1 MARPLCL
8 RNRGVSAYA
17 VTQQSL
23 PYPLALFSLAA
34 LELEAYLCVKA
45 LESHFRC
52 QSLSKDTLRNNM
64 GGYLSVCVSRKASHR
79 WHGSGWR
86 YGPGCVS
93 LQEKYV
99 SLTTTEETCLTALF
113 IREGWPVNGKI
124 LCVCVW
130 VSENC
135 WWLYLNFSMMWDL
148 KWSLAGVEFCECRC
162 VGMCESWRHLISRWT
177 SCAGLRRGQTDG
189 WHRCQSMVTWQ
200 HKGWTEGYSVKPS
213 LPWVCVGSLELT
225 HAFILTFCPSTLS
238 SKRFISGLEASSDL
252 VWSWWD
258 LRITWTCL
266 AWWTTLWSSRQYAT
280 PFRIRLWIWH
290 FQKCTRLWLIVSWI
304 SRKHLSSFLKFWMH
318 FE

>member
-1 MARPLCL
+1 MPKFVQGHIEKQHGGISERVRVEESKSPVTWFRVTVWTRL
-8 RNRGVSAYA
+8 R
-17 VTQQSL
+17 VTSGEVCKPDDNWRNLFNSSL
-23 PYPLALFSLAA
+23 YSRRLT
-34 LELEAYLCVKA
+34 
-45 LESHFRC
+45 C
-52 QSLSKDTLRNNM
+52 QWKNI
-64 GGYLSVCVSRKASHR
+64 VCV
-79 WHGSGWR
+79 
-86 YGPGCVS
+86 YM
-93 LQEKYV
+93 
-99 SLTTTEETCLTALF
+99 
-113 IREGWPVNGKI
+113 
-124 LCVCVW
+124 
-130 VSENC
+130 SENC